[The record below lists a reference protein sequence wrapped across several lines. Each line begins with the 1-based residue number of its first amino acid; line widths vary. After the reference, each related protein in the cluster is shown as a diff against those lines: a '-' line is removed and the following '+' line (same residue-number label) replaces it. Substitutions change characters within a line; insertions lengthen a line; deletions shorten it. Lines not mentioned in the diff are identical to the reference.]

1 MRSMSGGGLLS
12 FERIAVTPT
21 RRWRAGL
28 PLSGAGKPHHTR
40 IGIST

>member
-12 FERIAVTPT
+12 FERTAVT